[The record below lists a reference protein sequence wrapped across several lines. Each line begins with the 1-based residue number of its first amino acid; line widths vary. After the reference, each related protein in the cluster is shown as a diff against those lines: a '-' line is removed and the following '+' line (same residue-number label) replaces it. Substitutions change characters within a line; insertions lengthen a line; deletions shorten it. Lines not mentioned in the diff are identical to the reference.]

1 MYQSRNSGRSSGS
14 RGFGSRYHS
23 ENRRSNSG
31 NKPFYFSRP
40 NNRRSSNLR
49 QGRGERIDISRFI
62 NKKVE
67 ENVVVETKI
76 QHIFA
81 DFGFLPALN
90 KNLEKRQYEKPTP
103 IQDQSIKSIMSG
115 SDLIGLANT
124 GTGKT
129 AAFLLPLINKVA
141 IDRKQKV
148 LIICPT
154 RELAQQIDDEFRKF
168 AFDMKIFSAVCV
180 GGMPIYRQIQNL
192 RRMPNF
198 VIGTPG
204 RLKDLA
210 ERGAIRFE
218 FFNNLVLDEV
228 DRMLDMGF
236 VDEIRRIISKL
247 PEKRQT
253 LFFSATMPAKI
264 QNLTRELLT
273 NPVTVAVKTA
283 ETAKSVEQDIV
294 RVRNESEKF
303 SKLEDLLRQE
313 EMKKVLI
320 FSETKRDVDKLATDL
335 RQRGFRADCIHGDKR
350 QMQRQKSLAMFKN
363 DTTRILVATDVAARG
378 LDISDISHVI
388 NYSMPQTYDD
398 YVHRIGRTGRG
409 SKSGKALTFVPA

>member
-1 MYQSRNSGRSSGS
+1 MYQSRNSGRSSGP
-14 RGFGSRYHS
+14 RGFGSR
-23 ENRRSNSG
+23 NSSASRNSSG
-31 NKPFYFSRP
+31 SNKPFYFSRP
-40 NNRRSSNLR
+40 NSRGGSNSR
-49 QGRGERIDISRFI
+49 QRRGERIDVSRFV

-90 KNLEKRQYEKPTP
+90 KNLEKRHYEKPTP
-103 IQDQSIKSIMSG
+103 IQDQAIKPIMAG
-115 SDLIGLANT
+115 RDLIGLANT

-129 AAFLLPLINKVA
+129 AAFLLPLINKIA
-141 IDRKQKV
+141 FDRKQKV

-154 RELAQQIDDEFRKF
+154 RELAQQIDDEFRQF
-168 AFDMKIFSAVCV
+168 AYEMKIFSAVCV

-192 RRMPNF
+192 RRMPSF

-210 ERGAIRFE
+210 ERGVIRFE
-218 FFNNLVLDEV
+218 GFNNLVLDEV

-247 PEKRQT
+247 PENRQT

-273 NPVTVAVKTA
+273 NPTTVAVKTA
-283 ETAKSVEQDIV
+283 ETAKNVEQDIV

-303 SKLEDLLRQE
+303 TKLEDLLRQD

-388 NYSMPQTYDD
+388 NYSLPQTYDD

-409 SKSGKALTFVPA
+409 SKSGKALTFVSA